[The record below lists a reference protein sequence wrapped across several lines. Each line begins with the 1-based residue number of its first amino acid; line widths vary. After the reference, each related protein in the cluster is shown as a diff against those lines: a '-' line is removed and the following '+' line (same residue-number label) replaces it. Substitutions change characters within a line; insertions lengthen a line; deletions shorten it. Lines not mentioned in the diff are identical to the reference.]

1 MPQRN
6 DTVRAFITANWQKM
20 NNKELS
26 EALQISRYQVRNY
39 LSKMGIKRYES
50 KAELSEQE
58 KKDKRNQQLR
68 ECRARRQA
76 RKALEPQQ
84 PKQPRKNASKA
95 KLISNNAP
103 TEKVGKLSY
112 GENPAKFQI
121 RNPYD
126 PTAPVRYEQRIDP
139 NNGRPML
146 VERRV
151 QQ

>member
-1 MPQRN
+1 
-6 DTVRAFITANWQKM
+6 
-20 NNKELS
+20 
-26 EALQISRYQVRNY
+26 
-39 LSKMGIKRYES
+39 MGIKRYES
-50 KAELSEQE
+50 KAELTEQE

-84 PKQPRKNASKA
+84 PKQPRKSPSKA
-95 KLISNNAP
+95 HLLTNNAP
-103 TEKVGKLSY
+103 TEKVAKLSY
-112 GENPAKFQI
+112 AENPAKFKI

-151 QQ
+151 G

>member
-6 DTVRAFITANWQKM
+6 DTVRAFITANWQTM

-26 EALQISRYQVRNY
+26 EALQLNRTQVRNY
-39 LSKMGIKRYES
+39 LNKMGLHR
-50 KAELSEQE
+50 QE
-58 KKDKRNQQLR
+58 IHPPLTDAQKQERRKQQLR
-68 ECRARRQA
+68 EFRERQRT

-84 PKQPRKNASKA
+84 PKQPRKSPSKA
-95 KLISNNAP
+95 HLLTNNAP
-103 TEKVGKLSY
+103 TEKVAKLSY
-112 GENPAKFQI
+112 AENPAKFQI

-126 PTAPVRYEQRIDP
+126 PNAPVRYERRIDP

-151 QQ
+151 S